1 MNNLSTWCVM
11 RWEGRLFVKCVRYVW
26 GKYFGNIFFF
36 GALAFPGCFVWG
48 KKREDGDGWKA
59 KCHNSLLVIASE
71 NLKPSVTNVVLSG
84 SDRNGRL

>member
-1 MNNLSTWCVM
+1 MNKCTHTIDIMWCIYVYVFCMNNLSTWCVM

-48 KKREDGDGWKA
+48 K
-59 KCHNSLLVIASE
+59 SE
-71 NLKPSVTNVVLSG
+71 RMATA
-84 SDRNGRL
+84 GRQNATILFW